1 MNITVLT
8 GNQITEDIFEQM
20 YQLENQFWPE
30 GHYAHLSK
38 EYLQNLFS
46 SSFDGVFAAW
56 DNENNTLA
64 GHFYAIVTSKE
75 CIDRYLE
82 CEDFTVLENTGFR
95 QGINM
100 MYLYT
105 AILKEEYRGSGCMKK
120 LGIAFCQWLDQKQR
134 EGCFV
139 DTVLAEAV
147 TTDGGRTCL
156 SGFLMTPMDDVSE
169 EGVGHYISK
178 GLKEYREKM
187 RKYY

>member
-8 GNQITEDIFEQM
+8 GDMITPEIFEQM

-30 GHYAHLSK
+30 GHYAHLSR
-38 EYLQNLFS
+38 EYLQSLFS
-46 SSFDGVFAAW
+46 SSFEGVFVAW
-56 DNENNTLA
+56 DIEKQTLA
-64 GHFYAIVTSKE
+64 GHFYAIVTSKQ
-75 CIDRYLE
+75 CMNRYLE
-82 CEDFTVLENTGFR
+82 TEDFTVLENTGFHK
-95 QGINM
+95 GSNM

-120 LGIAFCQWLDQKQR
+120 LGIAFSKWLDWKQR

-147 TTDGGRTCL
+147 TPDGGRTCQK
-156 SGFLMTPMDDVSE
+156 GFLMTPMDDVND
-169 EGVGHYISK
+169 EGVGHYISN
-178 GLKEYREKM
+178 GLKQYREKM